1 LKPYITGWKSTAPP
15 TTIRTNI
22 KPSRVNRVG
31 VVLRVRGPGV
41 GVPAGASRCLRLASR
56 LAAVF
61 PAERQGFARAVQAHV
76 LAWFLQN
83 YRPQYV
89 TICFYGAVTI
99 LRLRCA

>member
-1 LKPYITGWKSTAPP
+1 M
-15 TTIRTNI
+15 
-22 KPSRVNRVG
+22 V
-31 VVLRVRGPGV
+31 
-41 GVPAGASRCLRLASR
+41 VPAGASRCLRLASR

-89 TICFYGAVTI
+89 TLLFLWGGDDSEAEVCIASPDRWLCITLHQHFSCLSDGMKNAEG
-99 LRLRCA
+99 